1 MIIVM
6 IAGAYF
12 YRENLCITRIASM
25 IVMIA
30 WSDQQIWLDP
40 REELRNRDII
50 KSRDLTDGS
59 QRECSSVCAAVG
71 SYVGNR

>member
-40 REELRNRDII
+40 N
-50 KSRDLTDGS
+50 
-59 QRECSSVCAAVG
+59 EC
-71 SYVGNR
+71 